1 MNEINKDEL
10 LDLKK
15 WQRLFFMVIYGMAIN
30 FVVSILIFL
39 VAIQFIFY
47 LFTSKTNNQ
56 LQSANNWLQEFFNDS
71 LNFLSFNT
79 NSKPWPF
86 NDKNEESD
94 LSDLNEEID
103 TLGGFIISIAGRVPV
118 KSEVISYSPSGL
130 KFEILEA
137 DPRKIILVKIIGLN
151 NMTPLDKSKL

>member
-15 WQRLFFMVIYGMAIN
+15 WQRLFFMVIYGAAIN
-30 FVVSILIFL
+30 SVVSILIVL

-56 LQSANNWLQEFFNDS
+56 LQSANNWLHGFFNDS

-79 NSKPWPF
+79 DAKPWPF
-86 NDKNEESD
+86 NSNDEGESDIQEEVVEAEAVELSNEEPKA
-94 LSDLNEEID
+94 E
-103 TLGGFIISIAGRVPV
+103 
-118 KSEVISYSPSGL
+118 
-130 KFEILEA
+130 
-137 DPRKIILVKIIGLN
+137 DPA
-151 NMTPLDKSKL
+151 

>member
-1 MNEINKDEL
+1 MSEINKDEL

-56 LQSANNWLQEFFNDS
+56 LQSANNWLQGFFNDS

-79 NSKPWPF
+79 DSKPWPF
-86 NDKNEESD
+86 SDKQEVSDSNEDNENTEVVD
-94 LSDLNEEID
+94 GKPEEIE
-103 TLGGFIISIAGRVPV
+103 LGDDQPKQTTS
-118 KSEVISYSPSGL
+118 
-130 KFEILEA
+130 
-137 DPRKIILVKIIGLN
+137 
-151 NMTPLDKSKL
+151 

>member
-56 LQSANNWLQEFFNDS
+56 LQSANNWLHGFFNDS

-79 NSKPWPF
+79 DSKPWPF
-86 NDKNEESD
+86 NDKSEASNSSEDAEG
-94 LSDLNEEID
+94 N
-103 TLGGFIISIAGRVPV
+103 
-118 KSEVISYSPSGL
+118 EVIDGQS
-130 KFEILEA
+130 EDLE
-137 DPRKIILVKIIGLN
+137 
-151 NMTPLDKSKL
+151 LDDDQPEQTTT